1 MNNIHDEFQ
10 DFKAELK
17 KLNIEVQNIKKVGNG
32 SMDFYEVFYK
42 SPLYEDVKSVYVQR
56 HNLDHILEKFRLAYR

>member
-10 DFKAELK
+10 EFKTELK
-17 KLNIEVQNIKKVGNG
+17 KLNIEVQNIKKIGNG

-42 SPLYEDVKSVYVQR
+42 SHRYKEVKSVYVQR
-56 HNLDHILEKFRLAYR
+56 HSLDSILEKFRLAYR

>member
-10 DFKAELK
+10 EFKTELK
-17 KLNIEVQNIKKVGNG
+17 KLNIEVQNIKKIGNG

-42 SPLYEDVKSVYVQR
+42 SPRYKEVKSVYVQR
-56 HNLDHILEKFRLAYR
+56 HSLDSILEKFRLAYR